1 MNDWAPSPPPGQA
14 SGTPAGQPDAAEAG
28 PGPGSAMTTPSAPMD
43 VMPFDARRLA
53 QAREQWGEGN
63 WPGLAQVDAEQ
74 LAGHPDGGA
83 LALIGAAA
91 ALQIGDR
98 ITARERAW
106 QARAWA
112 TDRRQMARVLLAS
125 ARQSLGRASLAAR
138 RPERASE
145 HFQRSLFDP
154 GLVSEARRHAR
165 ARVDQFEAELA
176 ARRQLAANQ
185 RKAGVKPNDKPQQAW
200 IGDLVARCVAAA
212 DLHEAVDTV
221 LDQVLA
227 SAEHRALFLMRLSE
241 HFLVQR
247 DKMMATHC
255 LNLAKDQSAEL
266 PHELRLA
273 LARQLVLVGQPIV
286 AVDLLVDDALNGT
299 DAGPAEA
306 GFTQTVQQAYRGL
319 RETEQSRHE
328 HGHELLLAYLK
339 LQIPRLL
346 AQAGGRRMKMVEIGT
361 TREQVPGQ
369 GSTRKLGEFCTTHG
383 IDFVTVDMDPHNS
396 RSAERLFESL
406 SMPYRAITMKGED
419 YLRQLTE
426 PVDFVFLDAYDFDH
440 GGHSELRQSRY
451 VKFLGSRIDEA
462 ACHQMHL
469 DCAESLLRW
478 LTPHGIICV
487 DDTWTEDGVWT
498 AKGKLAMPFLLEN
511 GFELIDA
518 RNRAALLKR
527 VQAGQ

>member
-1 MNDWAPSPPPGQA
+1 MSDWAPVPGP
-14 SGTPAGQPDAAEAG
+14 GGPAGEPAEVLYQEGADTSS
-28 PGPGSAMTTPSAPMD
+28 GSAMTARAGPMD
-43 VMPFDARRLA
+43 VLPFDARRLS
-53 QAREQWGEGN
+53 QASEQWSQGN
-63 WPGLAQVDAEQ
+63 WSGLVQVDAEQ
-74 LAGHPDGGA
+74 LAGHPDGGS
-83 LALIGAAA
+83 LALMAAAA
-91 ALQIGDR
+91 ALQLGDR
-98 ITARERAW
+98 ITAGERAW

-112 TDRRQMARVLLAS
+112 TDRRLMARVLLAS
-125 ARQSLGRASLAAR
+125 ARQALGRASLAAKR
-138 RPERASE
+138 SERAQE
-145 HFQRSLFDP
+145 HFERSLVDP
-154 GLVSEARRHAR
+154 ALVSAARRHAR
-165 ARVDQFEAELA
+165 ARIDQFEAELA
-176 ARRQLAANQ
+176 ARRQLATQQ
-185 RKAGVKPNDKPQQAW
+185 RKAGVVPNDKPQQTW
-200 IGDLVARCVAAA
+200 IGDLVARCAAA
-212 DLHEAVDTV
+212 PDLHEAVDAV
-221 LDQVLA
+221 LDRVLA
-227 SAEHRALFLMRLSE
+227 TAEHRALFLIRLSQ
-241 HFLVQR
+241 HFLVQG
-247 DKMMATHC
+247 DKLMATHC
-255 LNLAKDQSAEL
+255 LNLAKDQAAGL
-266 PHELRLA
+266 AQELRQT

-286 AVDLLVDDALNGT
+286 AVDLLVHEALNGT
-299 DAGPAEA
+299 DAVQSDPACTE
-306 GFTQTVQQAYRGL
+306 TLQQAYRGL
-319 RETEQSRHE
+319 RDAEQSRRE
-328 HGHELLLAYLK
+328 HGHELLLSYLK
-339 LQIPRLL
+339 RQIPRLL

-369 GSTRKLGEFCTTHG
+369 GSTRKLGEFCTAHG

-396 RSAERLFESL
+396 RSAERLFEML
-406 SMPYRAITMKGED
+406 NMPHRAITMKGED

-527 VQAGQ
+527 AQAGQ